1 MNTKTNFAFFIA
13 FIALIFSEN
22 LQAQFTV
29 KRLNDPS
36 IVAQQKRM
44 VFEGW
49 GDWRP
54 YPKYLLGIQTNL
66 AYATVWGMW
75 APSRN
80 RDYKDGP
87 DIRPLKPTGL
97 ETQRFGEVEMQ
108 RKETER
114 IKMETDT
121 IRKRSVQDFAHW
133 TSATVSADP
142 LWLLYYN
149 RMLKPL
155 REFPENPQ
163 NYLEWG
169 FQKPEVYQTLLSTG
183 GISLLKEK
191 LDLLKDKYNISRTV
205 DMPRGKRFLMYH
217 ETLIG
222 WRKFSSE
229 IRSHDLKGG
238 LYMDYHKILQDIKN
252 TTNLFGTKNFK
263 TDKEI
268 AQEVM
273 NHYKHQF

>member
-13 FIALIFSEN
+13 FIPLIFSEN

-121 IRKRSVQDFAHW
+121 IHKRSVQDFAHW

-142 LWLLYYN
+142 LWLL
-149 RMLKPL
+149 
-155 REFPENPQ
+155 
-163 NYLEWG
+163 
-169 FQKPEVYQTLLSTG
+169 ST
-183 GISLLKEK
+183 
-191 LDLLKDKYNISRTV
+191 
-205 DMPRGKRFLMYH
+205 
-217 ETLIG
+217 
-222 WRKFSSE
+222 
-229 IRSHDLKGG
+229 
-238 LYMDYHKILQDIKN
+238 
-252 TTNLFGTKNFK
+252 TTGC
-263 TDKEI
+263 
-268 AQEVM
+268 
-273 NHYKHQF
+273 